1 MSTETRVKETEYV
14 TILRQKLGEFML
26 TMLELHQRGVANMKC
41 TVGVD
46 CIKSLIDA
54 TRYEGEKGKAQG
66 HTGFVFNKGPEHEQF
81 YTNMTTKLE
90 KNSLTKDDYDLLKLF
105 IVYIIDTQKYNSEIE
120 IRLLNV
126 LLHNNGFP
134 CRFVIKTIYKNQ
146 NTSNV
151 HNQNYL
157 DNPLLYEMHMKIG
170 DVSGNNT
177 NAPNH
182 YTVEISEDLQNKLK
196 ENLNYTVTDGKIQIA
211 TDGDCFYT
219 AVAVWCKIY
228 GITKEHLNS
237 LTYNV
242 PFGFSEKH
250 FKMNL
255 KVPNKTEQTP
265 IPEPIEFPKDN
276 VENDINKFKTDALI
290 IAQNMKN
297 KIQNT
302 NINPNFGDLQDITE
316 SKEYI
321 NKINNDP
328 THCNKYKGNKGL
340 ENN

>member
-1 MSTETRVKETEYV
+1 MSTETRVTETEYV
-14 TILRQKLGEFML
+14 KILRQKLGEFML
-26 TMLELHQRGVANMKC
+26 TMIDLHQRGVRIMKC
-41 TVGVD
+41 TFDQD
-46 CIKSLIDA
+46 CIRSLIDA
-54 TRYEGEKGKAQG
+54 IKDEGKGKAQG
-66 HTGFVFNKGPEHEQF
+66 HIGNVFNKGNEHEQF
-81 YTNMTTKLE
+81 YTNMTTRLE
-90 KNSLTKDDYDLLKLF
+90 NNSLTKDDYDLLKRF
-105 IVYIIDTQKYNSEIE
+105 IILIINSNKFNSQIE

-134 CRFVIKTIYKNQ
+134 CRFVIKTIYKTKNA
-146 NTSNV
+146 SNV
-151 HNQNYL
+151 YNRNYL
-157 DNPLLYEMHMKIG
+157 DNPLLYEMHMKLG

-182 YTVEISEDLQNKLK
+182 YTVEISEDLQNKLTK
-196 ENLNYTVTDGKIQIA
+196 SSNYTVTDGKIQIE

-242 PFGFSEKH
+242 PFDFSEEH

-255 KVPNKTEQTP
+255 KVPSLIEDIP
-265 IPEPIEFPKDN
+265 IPEPIEFPTNLEFIKKDA
-276 VENDINKFKTDALI
+276 FK

-302 NINPNFGDLQDITE
+302 DFNPTFEEKIIDENHTE
-316 SKEYI
+316 YKNYDGLKKD
-321 NKINNDP
+321 NG
-328 THCNKYKGNKGL
+328 THCNKYKGNQKTKV
-340 ENN
+340 EVAE